1 MRKISFTKMQGIG
14 NDYIYIDCTKD
25 EILKQDEIIPFAIR
39 FSDRHFGIG
48 SDGVILIKPSETG
61 DFFMD
66 MYNAD
71 GSRGKM
77 CGNGIRCV
85 AKYVYEKGLTKK
97 TEINIE
103 TLSGVKQLSLAI
115 ENGKAERITVNMGKP
130 ILETDKIPVLWSDKN
145 LFNEAIAVGGKLYNI
160 TAVSM
165 GNPHAVVYV
174 KGIETLPVDKMG
186 PLFEK
191 HKLFPESV
199 NTEFVEIID
208 RSHLRMRVWE
218 RGSGET
224 MACGTGACAT
234 VVASVLNG
242 FSDRKATVILNGG
255 ELNITWREDSGDV
268 IMEGPAEICFEGAVD
283 F

>member
-1 MRKISFTKMQGIG
+1 MRKIAFTKMQGIG
-14 NDYIYIDCTKD
+14 NDYVYIDCTKEEVLRED
-25 EILKQDEIIPFAIR
+25 EIAAFSIKV
-39 FSDRHFGIG
+39 SDRHFGIG
-48 SDGVILIKPSETG
+48 SDGVILIKPSEVA

-85 AKYVYEKGLTKK
+85 ARYVYDKGLTEK
-97 TEINIE
+97 TDMTIE
-103 TLSGVKQLSLAI
+103 TLSGIKKISVKV
-115 ENGKAERITVNMGKP
+115 EDGKAVRATVNMGKP
-130 ILETDKIPVLWSDKN
+130 ILETVRVPVLW
-145 LFNEAIAVGGKLYNI
+145 NETNMINEPIAVGGRLFNI

-174 KGIETLPVDKMG
+174 KDIETLPLEQMG
-186 PLFEK
+186 PMFEK

-199 NTEFVEIID
+199 NTEFVQIID

-242 FSDRKATVILNGG
+242 FADRNSTVILNGG
-255 ELNITWREDSGDV
+255 ELSITWKDDTDEV
-268 IMEGPAEICFEGAVD
+268 IMEGPAEIVFEGEIE

>member
-1 MRKISFTKMQGIG
+1 MRKIAFTKMQGIG
-14 NDYIYIDCTKD
+14 NDYIYIDCTKE
-25 EILKQDEIIPFAIR
+25 EILNQDEIKPFAIR

-48 SDGVILIKPSETG
+48 SDGVILIKSSETG

-85 AKYVYEKGLTKK
+85 AKYVYDKGLTKK
-97 TEINIE
+97 TEIAVE
-103 TLSGVKQLSLAI
+103 TLSGVRQLSLAI

-165 GNPHAVVYV
+165 GNPHAVIYV
-174 KGIETLPVDKMG
+174 KDIETLPVDKMG

-208 RSHLRMRVWE
+208 RTHLRMRVWE

-255 ELNITWREDSGDV
+255 ELSITWREDTGDV
-268 IMEGPAEICFEGAVD
+268 IMEGPAEICFEGSVD

>member
-1 MRKISFTKMQGIG
+1 MRKITFTKMQGIG
-14 NDYIYIDCTKD
+14 NDYIYIDCTK
-25 EILKQDEIIPFAIR
+25 EEVLKQNEIVSFATR

-48 SDGVILIKPSETG
+48 SDGVILIKPSITS

-71 GSRGKM
+71 GSQGKM

-85 AKYVYEKGLTKK
+85 AKYVYDKGLTKK
-97 TEINIE
+97 ENLEIE
-103 TLSGVKQLSLAI
+103 TLSGVKKIKVTAQ
-115 ENGKAERITVNMGKP
+115 NGKAVSVTVNMGKP
-130 ILETDKIPVLWSDKN
+130 ILETEKIPALWSDKN
-145 LFNEAIAVGGKLYNI
+145 MFNEAIAVGGKLFNI

-191 HKLFPESV
+191 HKIFPEGV

-208 RSHLRMRVWE
+208 RTHLRMRVWE

-234 VVASVLNG
+234 VVASVING

-255 ELNITWREDSGDV
+255 ELNITWDEESGEV
-268 IMEGPAEICFEGAVD
+268 IMEGPAEICYEGTVD

>member
-1 MRKISFTKMQGIG
+1 MRRIPFTKMQGTG
-14 NDYIYIDCTKD
+14 NDYIYIDCTR
-25 EILKQDEIIPFAIR
+25 EEVLAQEEVAPFAIR

-48 SDGVILIKPSETG
+48 SDGVILIKPSEQA
-61 DFFMD
+61 DFCMD
-66 MYNAD
+66 VYNAD
-71 GSRGKM
+71 GSRAKM

-85 AKYVYEKGLTKK
+85 AKYVYDKGLTQKK
-97 TEINIE
+97 DITID
-103 TLSGVKQLSLAI
+103 TLSGVKKITLTI
-115 ENGKAERITVNMGKP
+115 EDKKAVRATVNMGKP
-130 ILETDKIPVLWSDKN
+130 ILDVEKIPVLWSDKT
-145 LFNEAIAVGGKLYNI
+145 LINEAIAVGGRLFNI

-174 KGIETLPVDKMG
+174 KGIETLPLEQMG
-186 PLFEK
+186 PLFEQ
-191 HKLFPESV
+191 HKLFPDSV

-208 RSHLRMRVWE
+208 RTHLRMRVWE

-242 FSDRKATVILNGG
+242 FSDRNATVLLNGG
-255 ELNITWREDSGDV
+255 ELNISWREDTGEV
-268 IMEGPAEICFEGAVD
+268 IMEGPAEISFEGTVE

>member
-1 MRKISFTKMQGIG
+1 MRKIAFTKMQGIG
-14 NDYIYIDCTKD
+14 NDYVYIDCTKEEVLREE
-25 EILKQDEIIPFAIR
+25 EISAFSIKV
-39 FSDRHFGIG
+39 SDRHFGIG
-48 SDGVILIKPSETG
+48 SDGVILIKPSQEA

-85 AKYVYEKGLTKK
+85 ARFVYDKGLTEK
-97 TEINIE
+97 TDLTIE
-103 TLSGVKQLSLAI
+103 TLSGVKKISVTV
-115 ENGKAERITVNMGKP
+115 EDGKAVRATVNMGKP
-130 ILETDKIPVLWSDKN
+130 ILASTQIPVLW
-145 LFNEAIAVGGKLYNI
+145 NESNMINEPIAVGGRLFNI

-174 KGIETLPVDKMG
+174 KDIETLPLEQMG

-199 NTEFVEIID
+199 NTEFVQIID

-218 RGSGET
+218 SGSGET

-242 FSDRKATVILNGG
+242 FADRSSTVILNGG
-255 ELNITWREDSGDV
+255 ELSITWKDDTDEV
-268 IMEGPAEICFEGAVD
+268 IMEGPAEIVFEGEIE

>member
-1 MRKISFTKMQGIG
+1 MRKIPFTKMQGTG
-14 NDYIYIDCTKD
+14 NDYIYIDCTRE
-25 EILKQDEIIPFAIR
+25 EILKQEEIVPFAVR

-48 SDGVILIKPSETG
+48 SDGVILIKSSETC

-66 MYNAD
+66 MYNID

-85 AKYVYEKGLTKK
+85 SKYVFDKGLTQK
-97 TEINIE
+97 TELTIE
-103 TLSGVKQLSLAI
+103 TLSGPKQISLTV
-115 ENGKAERITVNMGKP
+115 EDGKAVRVTVNMGKP
-130 ILETDKIPVLWSDKN
+130 ILETDKIPVLWSDKT
-145 LFNEAIAVGGKLYNI
+145 LINEAIAVGGKLFNM

-174 KGIETLPVDKMG
+174 KGIEELPLDKMG

-208 RSHLRMRVWE
+208 RTHLRMRVWE

-255 ELNITWREDSGDV
+255 ELSITWREDTGDV
-268 IMEGPAEICFEGAVD
+268 IMEGPAEISFEGSVD

>member
-1 MRKISFTKMQGIG
+1 MQGIG
-14 NDYIYIDCTKD
+14 NDYVYIDCTKEEVLRED
-25 EILKQDEIIPFAIR
+25 EIAAFSIKV
-39 FSDRHFGIG
+39 SDRHFGIG
-48 SDGVILIKPSETG
+48 SDGVILIKPSEVA

-85 AKYVYEKGLTKK
+85 ARYVYDKGLTEK
-97 TEINIE
+97 TDMTIE
-103 TLSGVKQLSLAI
+103 TLSGIKKISVKV
-115 ENGKAERITVNMGKP
+115 EDGKAVRATVNMGKP
-130 ILETDKIPVLWSDKN
+130 ILETVRVPVLW
-145 LFNEAIAVGGKLYNI
+145 NETNMINEPIAVGGRLFNI

-174 KGIETLPVDKMG
+174 KDIETLPLEQMG
-186 PLFEK
+186 PMFEK

-199 NTEFVEIID
+199 NTEFVQIID

-242 FSDRKATVILNGG
+242 FADRNSTVILNGG
-255 ELNITWREDSGDV
+255 ELSITWKDDTDEV
-268 IMEGPAEICFEGAVD
+268 IMEGPAEIVFEGEIE

>member
-1 MRKISFTKMQGIG
+1 M
-14 NDYIYIDCTKD
+14 
-25 EILKQDEIIPFAIR
+25 
-39 FSDRHFGIG
+39 
-48 SDGVILIKPSETG
+48 
-61 DFFMD
+61 
-66 MYNAD
+66 
-71 GSRGKM
+71 
-77 CGNGIRCV
+77 
-85 AKYVYEKGLTKK
+85 
-97 TEINIE
+97 INE
-103 TLSGVKQLSLAI
+103 
-115 ENGKAERITVNMGKP
+115 P
-130 ILETDKIPVLWSDKN
+130 
-145 LFNEAIAVGGKLYNI
+145 IAVGGRLFNI

-174 KGIETLPVDKMG
+174 KDIETLPLEQMG

-199 NTEFVEIID
+199 NTEFVQIID

-242 FSDRKATVILNGG
+242 FADRSSTVILNGG
-255 ELNITWREDSGDV
+255 ELSITWKDDTDEV
-268 IMEGPAEICFEGAVD
+268 IMEGPAEIVFEGEIE

>member
-1 MRKISFTKMQGIG
+1 MRKIPFTKMQGTG
-14 NDYIYIDCTKD
+14 NDYIYIDCTAG
-25 EILKQDEIIPFAIR
+25 EILKEDEVAPFAIR

-48 SDGVILIKPSETG
+48 SDGVILIKMSDKG

-85 AKYVYEKGLTKK
+85 AKYVFDKRLTRK
-97 TEINIE
+97 TELEIE
-103 TLSGVKQLSLAI
+103 TLSGVKSVSLKV
-115 ENGKAERITVNMGKP
+115 ENDRAVRVTVNMGKP
-130 ILETDKIPVLWSDKN
+130 ILEAEKIPVIWSDKM
-145 LFNEAIAVGGKLYNI
+145 LVNEAIAVGGRLFNI

-174 KGIETLPVDKMG
+174 KGIETLPLELMG

-208 RSHLRMRVWE
+208 RTHLRMRVWE

-242 FSDRKATVILNGG
+242 FSERQATVILNGG
-255 ELNITWREDSGDV
+255 ELNILWREDTGDV
-268 IMEGPAEICFEGAVD
+268 IMEGPAEISFDGEVD

>member
-1 MRKISFTKMQGIG
+1 MRKIAFTKMQGIG
-14 NDYIYIDCTKD
+14 NDYVYIDCTKEEVLREE
-25 EILKQDEIIPFAIR
+25 EISAFSIKV
-39 FSDRHFGIG
+39 SDRHFGIG
-48 SDGVILIKPSETG
+48 SDGVILIKPSQEA

-85 AKYVYEKGLTKK
+85 ARFVYDKGLTEK
-97 TEINIE
+97 TDLTIE
-103 TLSGVKQLSLAI
+103 TLSGVKKISVTV
-115 ENGKAERITVNMGKP
+115 EDGKAVRATVNMGKP
-130 ILETDKIPVLWSDKN
+130 ILASTQIPVLW
-145 LFNEAIAVGGKLYNI
+145 NESNMINEPIAVGGRLFNI

-174 KGIETLPVDKMG
+174 KDIETLPLEQMG

-199 NTEFVEIID
+199 NTEFVQIID

-242 FSDRKATVILNGG
+242 FADRSSTVILNGG
-255 ELNITWREDSGDV
+255 ELSITWKDDTDEV
-268 IMEGPAEICFEGAVD
+268 IMEGPAEIVFEGEIE

>member
-1 MRKISFTKMQGIG
+1 MQGIG
-14 NDYIYIDCTKD
+14 NDYVYIDCTKEEVLREE
-25 EILKQDEIIPFAIR
+25 EISAFSIKV
-39 FSDRHFGIG
+39 SDRHFGIG
-48 SDGVILIKPSETG
+48 SDGVILIKPSQEA

-85 AKYVYEKGLTKK
+85 ARFVYDKGLTEK
-97 TEINIE
+97 TDLTIE
-103 TLSGVKQLSLAI
+103 TLSGVKKISVTV
-115 ENGKAERITVNMGKP
+115 EDGKAVRATVNMGKP
-130 ILETDKIPVLWSDKN
+130 ILASTQIPVLW
-145 LFNEAIAVGGKLYNI
+145 NESNMINEPIAVGGRLFNI

-174 KGIETLPVDKMG
+174 KDIETLPLEQMG

-199 NTEFVEIID
+199 NTEFVQIID

-242 FSDRKATVILNGG
+242 FADRSSTVILNGG
-255 ELNITWREDSGDV
+255 ELSITWKDDTDEV
-268 IMEGPAEICFEGAVD
+268 IMEGPAEIVFEGEIE

>member
-1 MRKISFTKMQGIG
+1 MRKIAFTKMQGIG
-14 NDYIYIDCTKD
+14 NDYVYIDCTKEEVLRED
-25 EILKQDEIIPFAIR
+25 EIAAFSIKV
-39 FSDRHFGIG
+39 SDRHFGIG
-48 SDGVILIKPSETG
+48 SDGVILIKPSQVA

-85 AKYVYEKGLTKK
+85 ARYVYDKGLTEK
-97 TEINIE
+97 TDMTIE
-103 TLSGVKQLSLAI
+103 TLSGIKKISVTV
-115 ENGKAERITVNMGKP
+115 EDGKAVRATVNMGKP
-130 ILETDKIPVLWSDKN
+130 ILETVRVPVLW
-145 LFNEAIAVGGKLYNI
+145 NETNMINEPIAVGGRLFNI

-174 KGIETLPVDKMG
+174 KDIETLPLEQMG
-186 PLFEK
+186 PMFEK

-199 NTEFVEIID
+199 NTEFVQIID

-242 FSDRKATVILNGG
+242 FADRNSTVILNGG
-255 ELNITWREDSGDV
+255 ELSITWKDDTDEV
-268 IMEGPAEICFEGAVD
+268 IMEGPAEIVFEGEIE